1 MGQGRLNHVMFMN
14 VQKEETKKVSLEE
27 VAEEFI
33 SKNERR
39 RADFGVKNYI

>member
-14 VQKEETKKVSLEE
+14 VHKEETKKVSLEE

-33 SKNERR
+33 PK
-39 RADFGVKNYI
+39 I